1 MGHKIQ
7 KISGPLRG
15 RITYEERKNEMATE
29 FLNDARKEIERRT
42 EDFYGE
48 LKAFYQGNG
57 EAEQNL
63 MEQTT
68 QPFWQSLRLSRKRLQ
83 QRELTVD
90 MEMQEPARL
99 ADYDGPWKDGY
110 DYSCRRTQPVKMRR
124 TYYRKGKKIA
134 FLKTPE
140 IAAASFLKAD
150 VQGDMVICPNCGHEG
165 KLTSYIDGC
174 DACGAKFLVSDFE
187 TKVSGF
193 SLEEDARQKSIS
205 NFMKAGAVVGITA
218 ISLAVLAICAGGIMF
233 LLLALGRNGYNAVK
247 AAAAMMLG
255 IGLAPVFFTV
265 VVLHAHYI
273 YCNVDRDGDSQK
285 AENSRRIESK
295 GRNPGILHG

>member
-1 MGHKIQ
+1 
-7 KISGPLRG
+7 
-15 RITYEERKNEMATE
+15 
-29 FLNDARKEIERRT
+29 
-42 EDFYGE
+42 
-48 LKAFYQGNG
+48 
-57 EAEQNL
+57 
-63 MEQTT
+63 
-68 QPFWQSLRLSRKRLQ
+68 
-83 QRELTVD
+83 
-90 MEMQEPARL
+90 
-99 ADYDGPWKDGY
+99 
-110 DYSCRRTQPVKMRR
+110 
-124 TYYRKGKKIA
+124 
-134 FLKTPE
+134 
-140 IAAASFLKAD
+140 
-150 VQGDMVICPNCGHEG
+150 MVICPNCGHEG

-247 AAAAMMLG
+247 ASRSHDAGNWSGSG
-255 IGLAPVFFTV
+255 IFPV